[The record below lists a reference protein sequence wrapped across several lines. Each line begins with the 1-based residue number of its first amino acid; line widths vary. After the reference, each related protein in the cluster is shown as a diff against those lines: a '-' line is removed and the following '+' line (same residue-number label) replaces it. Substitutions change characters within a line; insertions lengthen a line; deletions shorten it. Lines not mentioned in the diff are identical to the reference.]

1 MPTHILTGDKSYWA
15 ILIVVLLRYV
25 ILASIGYLIFYVV
38 WKRRFFYR
46 KIQLRLPDNVDYLRE
61 ILYSGI
67 TTIIFA
73 GIGYLVFATPFS
85 QYTRVYWEISDFGI
99 VYFIGSIVL
108 MLLVH
113 DTYFY
118 WVHRWMHHKS
128 VFRLVHRVHHLSTN
142 PSPWAAMAF
151 HPVESVIE
159 GSVIALIAFLFP
171 VHPLAIGIFLL
182 IMMIYNVYGH
192 LGYELYPKGFS
203 RSQIGRWINTS
214 VNHNMHHQHVNGNYG
229 LYFLWWDRWMGTL
242 QTSYEDTFEQ
252 IQSRIPEDEPAV
264 GGLDSIR
271 SSRPS

>member
-1 MPTHILTGDKSYWA
+1 MPTHILTGDTSYWG
-15 ILIVVLLRYV
+15 ILMVVLLRYL

-38 WKRRFFYR
+38 WKRRFLYR
-46 KIQLRLPDNVDYLRE
+46 KIQLRLPKNIDYIRE
-61 ILYSGI
+61 VFFSGI

-73 GIGYLVFATPFS
+73 AIGYLVFATPFS
-85 QYTRVYWEISDFGI
+85 QYTKAYWKIADFGI
-99 VYFIGSIVL
+99 VYFVGSIAL

-118 WVHRWMHHKS
+118 WTHRWMHHKS
-128 VFRLVHRVHHLSTN
+128 VFRFVHRVHHLSTN

-151 HPVESVIE
+151 HPLESIVE
-159 GSVIALIAFLFP
+159 GSVIVLIAFLFP

-203 RSQIGRWINTS
+203 RSRIGRWINTS
-214 VNHNMHHQHVNGNYG
+214 VNHNMHHEHVRGNYG

-242 QTSYEDTFEQ
+242 QSRYEDNFEQ
-252 IQSRIPEDEPAV
+252 IQSRISEDEPVTRA
-264 GGLDSIR
+264 LDSIG
-271 SSRPS
+271 SS